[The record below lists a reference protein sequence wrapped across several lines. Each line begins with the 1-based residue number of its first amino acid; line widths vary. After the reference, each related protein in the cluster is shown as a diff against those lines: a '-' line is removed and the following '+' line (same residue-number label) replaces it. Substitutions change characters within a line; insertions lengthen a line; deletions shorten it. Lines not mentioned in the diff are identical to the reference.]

1 MKINLRIRAGKL
13 YPADDEAKESLA
25 KFQDAD
31 YIQIDIKNMDTR
43 TIKQNASMYLYFTM
57 IATQLNKRGHRIDPK
72 GLNIDWSPIRV
83 KELIWKE
90 FQKVVLG
97 KESTKLLDRQEL
109 TKVYDYMNRYLG
121 ERFGF
126 NVEFPNKEQLE
137 EKE

>member
-90 FQKVVLG
+90 FQKIVLN
-97 KESTKLLDRQEL
+97 KESTRKLTRIEI
-109 TKVYDYMNRYLG
+109 TEIYDYVNQYLG
-121 ERFGF
+121 ETFDF
-126 NVEFPNKEQLE
+126 NVTFPSKDLEQ
-137 EKE
+137 

>member
-13 YPADDEAKESLA
+13 YPADDEAKEQLS

-43 TIKQNASMYLYFTM
+43 TILQNKAMHKFFSM

-90 FQKVVLG
+90 FQKVVLN
-97 KESTKLLDRQEL
+97 KESTRKLTRTEI
-109 TKVYDYMNRYLG
+109 TEIYDYVNQYLG
-121 ERFGF
+121 ETFDF
-126 NVEFPNKEQLE
+126 NVAFPSKDLE
-137 EKE
+137 